1 MIRLSSLL
9 ILLTAMSLAAQEPA
23 VPDFSKGMPDAALQK
38 KERVG
43 EREIF
48 HLKTALGSK
57 EFSNRLRRF
66 LGAGWRKRS
75 LSKGDMILAA
85 SKGRFSNAVVNLSV
99 FGNAKLPGVTV
110 RALHL
115 KPKKEDAESI
125 VEIEVIRPVS
135 KPRASPR

>member
-9 ILLTAMSLAAQEPA
+9 LLLVALSLAAQEPA

-43 EREIF
+43 DREIF

-66 LGAGWRKRS
+66 LGAGWRNRT
-75 LSKGDMILAA
+75 LSKDDMILAA
-85 SKGRFSNAVVNLSV
+85 SKGRFSNSVVNLSV
-99 FGNAKLPGVTV
+99 CENTKLPSVKV
-110 RALHL
+110 RAIHL
-115 KPKKEDAESI
+115 KPKKEGAESL
-125 VEIEVIRPVS
+125 VEIEVIRPAS
-135 KPRASPR
+135 KPRASSR